1 MEDLQRITVICGPTA
16 SGKTSLGVQLAIKF
30 DGEVISADSRQVY
43 VGMDIG
49 TSKPTKEERAGIAH
63 HMIDLVFP
71 DEEFNAY
78 MFKEMA
84 RRKIGEITSRGKRAI
99 IVGGTGLYIKALVS
113 GLVRGIA
120 PFKEIRKVLKD
131 DLAVRG
137 QAVLYERLKKVDPS
151 SADRIASKDSQRI
164 IRALEVYLA
173 TGRPLSSLQES
184 HGFREQPYNVHWI
197 GVRPPRKLLYERIDR
212 RVDEMFKRG
221 FVNEVSGLREKGF
234 IESLPSMKSLGYSE
248 LMDYLAGRCKLEEAR
263 ENIKKNT
270 RRFAKRQMTWFRSM
284 KGIEWYEPEEI
295 EKIFESEIRFYDHP
309 AP

>member
-1 MEDLQRITVICGPTA
+1 MEALQKITVICGPTA
-16 SGKTSLGVQLAIKF
+16 SGKTLLGVQLASRF
-30 DGEVISADSRQVY
+30 DSEVISADSRQVY
-43 VGMDIG
+43 IGMDIG
-49 TSKPTKEERAGIAH
+49 TSKPTKEERAGIEH

-84 RRKIGEITSRGKRAI
+84 RKKIEEIARKGKRAI
-99 IVGGTGLYIKALVS
+99 VVGGTGLYIKALVS
-113 GLVRGIA
+113 GLIRGIA
-120 PFKEIRKVLKD
+120 PFQEIRKALKD

-137 QAVLYERLKKVDPS
+137 PRALYERLKVVDPS
-151 SADRIASKDSQRI
+151 SADRIASKDSQRV

-173 TGRPLSSLQES
+173 TGTPLSSLQEA
-184 HGFREQPYNVHWI
+184 HGFKEQPYNVHWI
-197 GVRPPRKLLYERIDR
+197 GVRPPRKRLYERIDR

-234 IESLPSMKSLGYSE
+234 NETLPSMKSLGYSE
-248 LMDYLAGRCKLEEAR
+248 LGDYLAGRCKLEEAR
-263 ENIKKNT
+263 ENIKKDT

-284 KGIEWYEPEEI
+284 KGIEWYEPEET
-295 EKIFESEIRFYDHP
+295 EKICESAMRFYDHP